1 MAIGAW
7 ALVWCLD
14 FSAGTGM
21 AAAPFAKVEGCRVFH
36 NFHMRAI
43 YVNRKGRVSF

>member
-1 MAIGAW
+1 MAIGAS
-7 ALVWCLD
+7 ALVGCLD

-21 AAAPFAKVEGCRVFH
+21 AAMPFAKAEGCCVFH

-43 YVNRKGRVSF
+43 YVNRRGRVSF